1 MKNKRSNFAFKMMVN
16 VGMPIRN
23 LFMPPKKM
31 LAEVEIKPGDHVL
44 DFGCGPGAF
53 TLIAAEKTGP
63 SGMVY
68 ALDIHPLAVKMVEQQ
83 ARKNYH
89 TNIQTILSSCQTCL
103 ADNSLDLLLFFDV
116 FHILNNQTEVLVELH
131 RVLKPDGI
139 LCFSDHHLKDAQ
151 IVAKLTERRLFKL
164 EEKGRWTFSF
174 RKA

>member
-83 ARKNYH
+83 ARKKYH
-89 TNIQTILSSCQTCL
+89 TNIQTILSSCQTSL

-139 LCFSDHHLKDAQ
+139 LCFSDHHLKDEQ